1 MIRSAPCR
9 RGSTIS
15 DTGTTTTMTDNEPN
29 LHGIGMTSARTRERL
44 ITRLQEAGIR
54 TPRILDLMR
63 MVPRHVFI
71 DEALAHQAYDD
82 TALPI
87 GHGQTISQPWVVA
100 RMTELLI
107 EKSIP
112 RKVLEVGTGS
122 GYQTAVLAAL
132 CEQVW
137 SVERIRPLQDMARR
151 RLQSLGMA
159 RVQLRH
165 ADGGFGWASE
175 APFDGILAACGR
187 PDIPEE
193 LLGQLADGGRLVMP
207 VGEAEQ
213 QWLTVV
219 DRLGNDF
226 HTTRLDA
233 VRFVPFRRGI
243 VR

>member
-1 MIRSAPCR
+1 
-9 RGSTIS
+9 
-15 DTGTTTTMTDNEPN
+15 MTDNEPN

-107 EKSIP
+107 EKKAP
-112 RKVLEVGTGS
+112 AKVLEIGTGC

-132 CEQVW
+132 GCEVY
-137 SVERIRPLQDMARR
+137 SVERIRPLLDQARK
-151 RLQSLGMA
+151 RLTALGYA
-159 RVQLRH
+159 KVQLKH
-165 ADGGFGWASE
+165 ADGGFGWRSE
-175 APFDGILAACGR
+175 APFDAIIAACGR
-187 PDIPEE
+187 PDIPDE
-193 LLGQLADGGRLVMP
+193 LLEQLADGGRLVMP
-207 VGEAEQ
+207 VGEREQ
-213 QWLTVV
+213 QRLTVV
-219 DRLGNDF
+219 DRDGNDF
-226 HTTRLDA
+226 KVTKLDN
-233 VRFVPFRRGI
+233 VRFVPFQRGI
-243 VR
+243 MK